1 MFEESTGA
9 VIVDGAFAGAARA
22 DRIAILARTNGED
35 DSLVVVG
42 EESIVE
48 DKALEAES

>member
-1 MFEESTGA
+1 VFEESTGA
-9 VIVDGAFAGAARA
+9 VIVDGAFAGA

-48 DKALEAES
+48 DKAVEAES